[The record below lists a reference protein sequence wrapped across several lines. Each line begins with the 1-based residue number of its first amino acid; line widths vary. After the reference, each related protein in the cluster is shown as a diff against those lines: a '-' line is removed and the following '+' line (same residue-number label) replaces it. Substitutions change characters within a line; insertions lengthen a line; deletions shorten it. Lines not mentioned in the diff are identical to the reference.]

1 MYQISKITDHPD
13 ADLLCIL
20 HVAGYQVVS
29 RYGSFHQHQQ
39 VNLIEAGQAFTLD
52 QAKELKLDY
61 LKTRTN
67 SEGQRVAVVDTVRLR
82 GVLSEAL
89 VLPLDVDPQDFKFI
103 PAAKLTPAN
112 CKKNVPEFELFG
124 SIENIQ
130 RALEVDYSDVTVT
143 EKVHGTNSRIGW
155 IDGEVHF
162 GSRTQVREPGLYSTP
177 YERHP
182 GIKLLFEHL
191 QRHGKT
197 RITLYGEIYGQAV
210 QGGKYSYGKTE
221 VDVGYAA
228 FQLRAD
234 DWLYSYESFKSLM
247 NKFDIP
253 CAPAITGSFN
263 CLEDIKL
270 AAEGQ
275 SLLHPDTPREGVVIT
290 DGRGKLF
297 KYVCPSFRL
306 ATTGKLKEDS

>member
-29 RYGSFHQHQQ
+29 RYGSFQQHQQ
-39 VNLIEAGQAFTLD
+39 VHLIEAGQAFTLD
-52 QAKELKLDY
+52 QAKKLKLDY

-103 PAAKLTPAN
+103 PAVKLTPAN
-112 CKKNVPEFELFG
+112 CKNNVPGFELFG

-130 RALEVDYSDVTVT
+130 RALDVDYYNVTVT
-143 EKVHGTNSRIGW
+143 EKIHGTNSRIGW

-162 GSRTQVREPGLYSTP
+162 GSRTQVRDAGLYYTP
-177 YERHP
+177 YERYT
-182 GIKLLFEHL
+182 GIKRLFEHL
-191 QRHGKT
+191 QRYGKT
-197 RITLYGEIYGQAV
+197 KITLYGEIYGQKV
-210 QGGKYSYGKTE
+210 QGGKYSYGQTGSNL
-221 VDVGYAA
+221 GYAA
-228 FQLRAD
+228 FQLRVD
-234 DWLYSYESFKSLM
+234 GLKYSPDVFKSLM
-247 NKFDIP
+247 DEFDIP
-253 CAPAITGSFN
+253 CAPAIFGSFN

-306 ATTGKLKEDS
+306 ATTGKLKEDV